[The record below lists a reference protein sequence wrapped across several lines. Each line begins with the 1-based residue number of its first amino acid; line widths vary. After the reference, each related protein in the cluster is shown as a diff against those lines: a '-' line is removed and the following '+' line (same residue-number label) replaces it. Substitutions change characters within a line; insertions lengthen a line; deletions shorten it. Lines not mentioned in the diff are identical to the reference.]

1 MTLNLKMPC
10 YSLNFFQHT
19 IDLGLEFGLVEGD
32 AVTLDST
39 KIKAYANDFKT
50 LSIEQ
55 LEYLLDLIYD
65 LSFDNSK
72 NSKWFQLRKYFFS
85 DKLPEELVDLV
96 EEIDNNL
103 NQHGINLLKT
113 ALQSRNKRDWAIGW
127 LDELVGNYDG
137 KKRVNLTDP
146 ESRKMKMKDETS
158 RYAYTLQT
166 VRDLKTGFTI
176 SQRIT
181 QEKNDK
187 GALIP
192 AIDDIIGALGK
203 APRYILIDN
212 GYWQMESLEYAY
224 MRNIM
229 LIIPDINQSKNRNG
243 TNMDNQY
250 AKSNM
255 LFDPVDEFYRCPFDR
270 LENIG
275 IENIKGEY
283 KRIFKSMKC
292 PECLFHDECAGNSKY
307 RIFRESSHPLI
318 LEMRKNF
325 IAAVELFLYKYR
337 GILSEGGFGTL
348 KHARQYPDLRR
359 RGKKKADID
368 LKIEATV
375 DNLIKIRD
383 HLNATLLTLT

>member
-1 MTLNLKMPC
+1 M
-10 YSLNFFQHT
+10 
-19 IDLGLEFGLVEGD
+19 
-32 AVTLDST
+32 
-39 KIKAYANDFKT
+39 
-50 LSIEQ
+50 
-55 LEYLLDLIYD
+55 
-65 LSFDNSK
+65 
-72 NSKWFQLRKYFFS
+72 
-85 DKLPEELVDLV
+85 
-96 EEIDNNL
+96 
-103 NQHGINLLKT
+103 
-113 ALQSRNKRDWAIGW
+113 
-127 LDELVGNYDG
+127 VGNYDG

-229 LIIPDINQSKNRNG
+229 PIIPDINQSKNRNG

-292 PECLFHDECAGNSKY
+292 PECLFHDESG
-307 RIFRESSHPLI
+307 E
-318 LEMRKNF
+318 KN
-325 IAAVELFLYKYR
+325 YKYYFNHDNLVKLYSKINAFFDENEISIQLFIIGIELSVYTYEKLSDVQIKELEEEFNVKCR
-337 GILSEGGFGTL
+337 GYSISCDSNKYTYNF
-348 KHARQYPDLRR
+348 R
-359 RGKKKADID
+359 RG
-368 LKIEATV
+368 
-375 DNLIKIRD
+375 N
-383 HLNATLLTLT
+383 